1 MRLALALAILLALS
15 GCVVQGR
22 TTGTGGPFDDGP
34 HDEAARARTVV
45 AIIGEDT
52 NPYHDDFAEPKQTA
66 HPSTYL
72 PSYPAD
78 AAALDLHLGVPDY
91 AKARALDDATWAG
104 IQPGT
109 LYYVPGTNVVGII
122 TFGATGL
129 DEGGHGTGTSSLA
142 TGNTHG
148 MAPDADLVLVSGD
161 LFAGIAWAAAQPW
174 IDALSISFGAF
185 LGTCTLGETC
195 HPEVAEAC
203 TGNPMLPV
211 HWVHD
216 LRLAHERGA
225 EVFAAGSYGCG
236 FSLASGLYGSAWPGQ
251 TLTSFFS
258 GPSWTVTVGT
268 YLNETEQAEQQS
280 AYPVEVL
287 SKASGYTA
295 ASPMSIS
302 GENGFGH
309 ASGAVPLAAGIYAA
323 IVQHARGV
331 LGDLSTSHDPGV
343 ITKAAPGVAAPTQG
357 PLADGIF
364 TQSEA
369 EQVFFHAARPVDTVA
384 AYGAHGNGD
393 PVAWARTVMPAPP
406 AATFLVQ
413 GYGLVDGATRDV
425 AYAWLDGTQ
434 AMPLRLQDDA
444 WEAATEAVRDAI
456 WVPIDEGGL
465 YVL

>member
-1 MRLALALAILLALS
+1 MRLPVLASVLLLLLA
-15 GCVVQGR
+15 GCVGLAR
-22 TTGTGGPFDDGP
+22 PLAGPSADGP
-34 HDEAARARTVV
+34 AAPHARVVV

-52 NPYHDDFAEPKQTA
+52 NPYHDDFAEPHQVD
-66 HPSTYL
+66 HPATYL
-72 PSYPAD
+72 PDYPAD
-78 AAALDLHLGVPDY
+78 ATPLDLHLNVPDY
-91 AKARALDDATWAG
+91 ARAKEMDADAWATVG
-104 IQPGT
+104 NGV
-109 LYYVPGTNVVGII
+109 LHYVPGTNIVGLIS
-122 TFGATGL
+122 FGATGL

-142 TGNTHG
+142 TGNVHG

-174 IDALSISFGAF
+174 IDVLSVSLGGF

-195 HPEVAEAC
+195 HPEVADAC

-216 LRLAHERGA
+216 LRLAHARGA

-236 FSLASGLYGSAWPGQ
+236 FSVASGFYGSPWPGQ

-295 ASPMSIS
+295 ASALSTD
-302 GENGFGH
+302 GENEFGH
-309 ASGAVPLAAGIYAA
+309 ASGAVPLAAGIHAA
-323 IVQHARGV
+323 IVQHARSV
-331 LGDLSTSHDPGV
+331 LGDLSTSHEPGV
-343 ITKAAPGVAAPTQG
+343 VAQAAPGMAAPSRG
-357 PLADGIF
+357 PLADGTL
-364 TQSEA
+364 TQAEA
-369 EQVFFHAARPVDTVA
+369 EQVFFHAARPVDTVT
-384 AYGAHGNGD
+384 AYGEHGGGD
-393 PVAWARTVMPAPP
+393 PAAWARTVMPAPP
-406 AATFLVQ
+406 AAEFLVE
-413 GYGLVDGATRDV
+413 GYGLVDGTTREV
-425 AYAWLDGTQ
+425 AFSWLDGTA

-444 WEAATEAVRDAI
+444 WELATETLRDAV